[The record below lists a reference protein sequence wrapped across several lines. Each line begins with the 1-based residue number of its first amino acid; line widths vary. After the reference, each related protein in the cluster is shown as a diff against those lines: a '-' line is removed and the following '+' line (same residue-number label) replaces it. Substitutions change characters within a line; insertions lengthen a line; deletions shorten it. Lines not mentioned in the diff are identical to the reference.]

1 MKKIIESHNVG
12 ISGVITAAGK
22 NRRMREDLRSKGLEI
37 RHKLLFKINNDPI
50 ITCTIKKAL
59 QTSLNECIIVLGHFM
74 DDLYPALDKIEDSRL
89 RTIENPDVDVE
100 LSQTLLNGVL
110 NAKYDY
116 CLCLAGDQPTVT
128 TATMQNLINQLLN
141 SLEPDNTISI
151 LARGETG
158 YLDSAQGLGMPFACH
173 SSLLEHYLQGEE
185 DNLNPILRR
194 MVADGVSLYGVQG
207 QNELEL
213 VNINRY
219 DDYLKVL
226 RIWNKEK

>member
-1 MKKIIESHNVG
+1 MENPIKNQNIGVSG
-12 ISGVITAAGK
+12 IITAAGK
-22 NRRMREDLRSKGLEI
+22 NRRMREDLRNKGMEI
-37 RHKLLFKINNDPI
+37 QHKLLLKINNDPI
-50 ITCTIKKAL
+50 ITCTVKKAL
-59 QTSLNECIIVLGHFM
+59 KTSLNDCVVVLGHFM

-89 RTIENPDVDVE
+89 RTIKNHDVDVE
-100 LSQTLLNGVL
+100 LSQTLLNGVS

-141 SLEPDNTISI
+141 SPKPDNTVSI

-185 DNLNPILRR
+185 DNLNPLLRK
-194 MVADGVSLYGVQG
+194 MVADGVSLYGVPAE
-207 QNELEL
+207 NELEL

-226 RIWNKEK
+226 EKIKLM

>member
-1 MKKIIESHNVG
+1 MKG
-12 ISGVITAAGK
+12 ISCIITAAGK
-22 NRRMREDLRSKGLEI
+22 NRRMREDLHNKGMEI
-37 RHKLLFKINNDPI
+37 KHKLLLKINNEPI
-50 ITCTIKKAL
+50 LTATVKKAL
-59 QTSLNECIIVLGHFM
+59 QTDLNECIIVLGHFM
-74 DDLYPALDKIEDSRL
+74 EDLYPSLDEINDSRL
-89 RTIENPDVDVE
+89 ITIENTDVNVE

-128 TATMQNLINQLLN
+128 KKTMQNLIDQLFK
-141 SLEPDNTISI
+141 SPEPENTVTI

-158 YLDSAQGLGMPFACH
+158 YLDSARGLGMPFACH
-173 SSLLEHYLQGEE
+173 SSLLEQYLQGEE

-213 VNINRY
+213 ININRY
-219 DDYLKVL
+219 EDYLKVL
-226 RIWNKEK
+226 RLLNEKK

>member
-1 MKKIIESHNVG
+1 MKGLSCIV
-12 ISGVITAAGK
+12 TAAGK
-22 NRRMREDLRSKGLEI
+22 NRRMREDLKNKGMEI
-37 RHKLLFKINNDPI
+37 QHKLLLKINDEPLI
-50 ITCTIKKAL
+50 SCTVKKAL
-59 QTSLNECIIVLGHFM
+59 DTDINECIVVLGHFM
-74 DDLYPALDKIEDSRL
+74 DDLYPVLNEINDSQL
-89 RTIENPDVDVE
+89 RIIENNNVNVE
-100 LSQTLLNGVL
+100 LSQTLLNGIL

-128 TATMQNLINQLLN
+128 QKTMQNLINQLLN
-141 SLEPDNTISI
+141 SSEPGNTISI

-173 SSLLEHYLQGEE
+173 SSLLIEYLQGED

-213 VNINRY
+213 ININRY
-219 DDYLKVL
+219 QDYIKVL
-226 RIWNKEK
+226 RNWNQKNRKKE